1 MKRLNKAEQRAQWM
15 GEFADR
21 LVGAHPELSGRI
33 DWDAAT
39 YYYLYGKTVE
49 DAVSEYCIARNITE

>member
-1 MKRLNKAEQRAQWM
+1 MKRQTKTEQRAQWM
-15 GEFADR
+15 GEFTDR

-39 YYYLYGKTVE
+39 YYFLYGKTVE
-49 DAVSEYCIARNITE
+49 DAVSEYCMARGVE

>member
-1 MKRLNKAEQRAQWM
+1 M
-15 GEFADR
+15 GQFADR